1 MPELVNIPVDL
12 LDDHEE
18 NAIFSLEEEGI
29 AALAESVATRGVLQP
44 LVVRK
49 KPDGRYRIIAGHRR
63 KYAAVRAGKTEVLCI
78 IRDDDTGDDLVD
90 LILTNL
96 HARDITP
103 MERARSYRA
112 IKEHFLNELCHSGT
126 AGQEGDQ
133 NIHCHSGSKGITA
146 ENDQLCQSGTDGR
159 TGPGENVYCH
169 NGSEP
174 VLIKNASCHSGSER
188 LSLAAYLKKL
198 GISERSFYRYD
209 SLNELIPEL
218 QKCVDK
224 GVVSVPL
231 AERLASKPPELQRLL
246 YEALG
251 EDIGKIPL
259 EEVKKLK
266 EETDRGYLV
275 LELLQKKL
283 SDLETKLSERERK
296 EGEIADLEK
305 QASQLRAKIRSLTYD
320 LADRRAAAEE
330 YERKVKK
337 GSAALLDLVEKIG
350 RPAAKARPEIE
361 ALLAVSDIGPNAA
374 THLLKWAQVLVEVG
388 RAVEAAA
395 KKALIVP
402 VESTEEKSKKTGN
415 LKKEEKAL

>member
-1 MPELVNIPVDL
+1 MPELVYIPVDL

-29 AALAESVATRGVLQP
+29 AALAESIVSRGVLQP

-63 KYAAVRAGKTEVLCI
+63 KYAAIRAGKTEVPCVV
-78 IRDDDTGDDLVD
+78 RDDAGDDLVD

-112 IKEHFLNELCHSGT
+112 LKEHFLSLSGEVEN
-126 AGQEGDQ
+126 A
-133 NIHCHSGSKGITA
+133 HCHSGSKEISA
-146 ENDQLCQSGTDGR
+146 ENDRLCHSGTTDQIGQE
-159 TGPGENVYCH
+159 ENVHCH
-169 NGSEP
+169 SGSEP
-174 VLIKNASCHSGSER
+174 VPIKNVSCHSGSER
-188 LSLAAYLKKL
+188 PSLAAYLKKL
-198 GISERSFYRYD
+198 GIPERSFYRYD
-209 SLNELIPEL
+209 RMNELIPEL

-224 GVVSVPL
+224 GVLGVPL
-231 AERLASKPPELQRLL
+231 AERLASKPPELQKLL

-283 SDLETKLSERERK
+283 TELEAKLSERERR
-296 EGEIADLEK
+296 EGEIAHLEK

-320 LADRRAAAEE
+320 LADRQAAVAE
-330 YERKVKK
+330 YEKKAKK
-337 GSAALLDLVEKIG
+337 GAAALLDLVEKVG
-350 RPAAKARPEIE
+350 RPAAKAKPEIE
-361 ALLAVSDIGPNAA
+361 ALLAVSEIGPNAA
-374 THLLKWAQVLVEVG
+374 THLLKWAQVLIEVG

-402 VESTEEKSKKTGN
+402 VEKSEEKTSFKKTN

>member
-29 AALAESVATRGVLQP
+29 AALAESVASRGVLQP

-78 IRDDDTGDDLVD
+78 VRDDEPGDDLVD

-112 IKEHFLNELCHSGT
+112 IKEHFLNELC
-126 AGQEGDQ
+126 
-133 NIHCHSGSKGITA
+133 
-146 ENDQLCQSGTDGR
+146 QSGTDGR
-159 TGPGENVYCH
+159 TGPGENVHCH
-169 NGSEP
+169 SGSEP
-174 VLIKNASCHSGSER
+174 VPIKNVSCHSGSER

-259 EEVKKLK
+259 EEVRKLK

-361 ALLAVSDIGPNAA
+361 ALLAVSDVGPNAA

-402 VESTEEKSKKTGN
+402 VENPERKSKKTDN
-415 LKKEEKAL
+415 LKKGEKAL

>member
-1 MPELVNIPVDL
+1 MPEFVCIPVDL
-12 LDDHEE
+12 LDDHEG

-29 AALAESVATRGVLQP
+29 AALAESITSRGVLQP

-63 KYAAVRAGKTEVLCI
+63 KYAAVRAGMVEVPCI
-78 IRDDDTGDDLVD
+78 VRDDASGDDLVD

-112 IKEHFLNELCHSGT
+112 LKEHFFNVCHSGT
-126 AGQEGDQ
+126 AGQGGDQ
-133 NIHCHSGSKGITA
+133 NVRCHSSSEETSAEDCFCHSGT
-146 ENDQLCQSGTDGR
+146 T
-159 TGPGENVYCH
+159 
-169 NGSEP
+169 
-174 VLIKNASCHSGSER
+174 
-188 LSLAAYLKKL
+188 LSAYLEKL
-198 GISERSFYRYD
+198 GIPRRSFYRYD

-224 GVVSVPL
+224 GVLGVPL

-275 LELLQKKL
+275 LEVLQKKL
-283 SDLETKLSERERK
+283 SDLEADLSARKKK
-296 EGEIADLEK
+296 EGEVAHLEK
-305 QASQLRAKIRSLTYD
+305 QASQLRAKIRALTYD
-320 LADRRAAAEE
+320 LADRRAALEKLEE
-330 YERKVKK
+330 KTKK
-337 GSAALLDLVEKIG
+337 GTAALLDLVEKVG
-350 RPAAKARPEIE
+350 RPVAKAKPEIE
-361 ALLAVSDIGPNAA
+361 ALLESSDVEPNAA
-374 THLLKWAQVLVEVG
+374 THLLKWAQVLTEVG
-388 RAVEAAA
+388 RSVEAAA

-402 VESTEEKSKKTGN
+402 VEKTKTKKG
-415 LKKEEKAL
+415 EKAI